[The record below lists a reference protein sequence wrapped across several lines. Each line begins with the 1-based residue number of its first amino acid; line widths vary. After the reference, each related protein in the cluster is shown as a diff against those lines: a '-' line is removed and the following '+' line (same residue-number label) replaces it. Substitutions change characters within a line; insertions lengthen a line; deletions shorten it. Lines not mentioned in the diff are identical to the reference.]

1 MKITNIVGN
10 SVARLST
17 KAKTAVI
24 AGTMSIASMSAMAQ
38 DLPDQQP
45 VGESAALGEI
55 FIPIDFTSIA
65 TAVATA
71 GATMIGLLAIY
82 QIGFK
87 LVRKFISRAG
97 RMV

>member
-1 MKITNIVGN
+1 MDIRNIGGN
-10 SVARLST
+10 MIAHLKT
-17 KAKTAVI
+17 KATTAVI
-24 AGTMSIASMSAMAQ
+24 AGTMAVATFGASA
-38 DLPDQQP
+38 DELPPQQP
-45 VGESAALGEI
+45 AGDSAALGEI